1 MSKHQVCDLDEE
13 KVTMKNPSGEKIE
26 VPCGMLV
33 WAAGNTSRP
42 ISRDLQS
49 QLKDKQTDR
58 RGLKVDDHLRLL
70 GAEDSIFAIGDATA
84 TAWAPTAQAASQQ
97 GKYLAKIFEQLAN
110 ADKLDLQAIEAK
122 KNGADASEV
131 ARLERRAARAARIKP
146 FEFVNN
152 GVMASIGNDRAIADV
167 PIGGA
172 TVSAKGT
179 ATYLLWRS
187 AYLSMLFSLRNR
199 EYRAAALCPA
209 LLTSLRDDRHAG
221 CAQLG
226 PGVDVRPRPVARVRQ
241 TATVAPRWPH
251 HTGAA
256 RLGDL

>member
-1 MSKHQVCDLDEE
+1 VRVTLVEALPTILPMFSKNLVEYTENTFKSNKITIMSKHQVCDLDEE

-199 EYRAAALCPA
+199 TQVALNWVQVW
-209 LLTSLRDDRHAG
+209 TYGRDLSRE
-221 CAQLG
+221 
-226 PGVDVRPRPVARVRQ
+226 
-241 TATVAPRWPH
+241 
-251 HTGAA
+251 
-256 RLGDL
+256 